1 MKIKFILLLIS
12 VSLLISCKKEEKEIN
27 EYYPDGKLWKK
38 SVFESSKDKDKNYTL
53 YEFYESGAIRSV
65 TRFENGLRQGRCISF
80 YDRSE
85 AAESV
90 FFYDHDKLSG
100 IGRYYTKDGILTDKG
115 LFINDSLVVKEEFFT
130 NGKYTKLSVFTKKDG
145 TFIQNGKMLYDD
157 QNRVGL
163 DNSEYYLA
171 SSADSVRVGDSLEV
185 NVMFF
190 APGQDRGRIALT
202 LGRFDENLV
211 SLSREKI
218 ILSDTLSARFYYKPD
233 RKGYNLITGKL
244 LYVINQPKEK
254 VSDFVFYHD
263 FLAY

>member
-1 MKIKFILLLIS
+1 MKIKFVLLLLS
-12 VSLLISCKKEEKEIN
+12 VSLLISCKKEEKEFN

-38 SVFESSKDKDKNYTL
+38 SVYESSKDKDKNYTL
-53 YEFYESGAIRSV
+53 FEFFESGSIKSV
-65 TRFENGLRQGRCISF
+65 TRFENGMKQGRCISY
-80 YDRSE
+80 YDRNE
-85 AAESV
+85 VAESV
-90 FFYDHDKLSG
+90 FFYENDKLSG
-100 IGRYYTKDGILTDKG
+100 IGRYYGKDGMITDKG
-115 LFINDSLVVKEEFFT
+115 LFINDSLVVKEEFYT
-130 NGKYTKLSVFTKKDG
+130 NGKYTQLRVFTKKNG
-145 TFIQNGKMLYDD
+145 AFIQNGKMLYDD

-171 SSADSVRVGDSLEV
+171 FSADSVRVDDSLEV
-185 NVMFF
+185 RVMFF
-190 APGQDRGRIALT
+190 ALGKDDGHIALT

-218 ILSDTLSARFYYKPD
+218 ILSDSLSTTFFYKPS

-244 LYVINQPKEK
+244 LYVVDRPKEK

>member
-1 MKIKFILLLIS
+1 MKIRFLLLLVS
-12 VSLLISCKKEEKEIN
+12 VSMLICCKKEEKEIN

-38 SVFESSKDKDKNYTL
+38 SVFESSEDKDKNYTL
-53 YEFYESGAIRSV
+53 YEFYESGAIKSV
-65 TRFENGLRQGRCISF
+65 TRYENGLRQGRSIGF

-90 FFYDHDKLSG
+90 FFYDRDKLTG
-100 IGRYYTKDGILTDKG
+100 IGRYYRKDGTLTDKG

-130 NGKYTKLSVFTKKDG
+130 NGKYTNLSVFTKKDG
-145 TFIQNGKMLYDD
+145 AFIQNGKMLYDD

-190 APGQDRGRIALT
+190 APGKNRGHIALT

-218 ILSDTLSARFYYKPD
+218 ILSDSLSAKFFYKPA

-244 LYVINQPKEK
+244 LYITDLPREK
-254 VSDFVFYHD
+254 VSDFIFYHD